1 VIDPNNIVKSDYT
14 DEQLQELLIFTICVA
29 GKKAATIAPRVY
41 ELFQWMKKRTG
52 SDTPLNH
59 PARLPLDLWGDLM
72 NFGIGCY
79 RMKARAILEVAH
91 MICYDNFD
99 LKSCT
104 VEELEEVYGI
114 GPKSAKA
121 FVMWSRPHESHA
133 ILDTHILKWLKEQGI
148 DNVPKSTPTGKNY
161 ARLEQE
167 FLNRVPDG
175 MTAAEFDLQIW
186 KGYANKQAASQ
197 ANTGVTKVYK

>member
-1 VIDPNNIVKSDYT
+1 VIDPQNIVKSDYT
-14 DEQLQELLIFTICVA
+14 DSELQELLIFTICVA
-29 GKKAATIAPRVY
+29 GKTAATIAPRVNKM
-41 ELFQWMKKRTG
+41 FTWMKERTG
-52 SDTPLNH
+52 SDTPLDH
-59 PARLPLDLWGDLM
+59 PHLLPLDLWSDVM
-72 NFGIGCY
+72 RFGIGCY

-91 MICYDNFD
+91 MIHYDNFD

-121 FVMWSRPHESHA
+121 FVMWSRPDEAHA

-167 FLNRVPDG
+167 FLDRVPDG
-175 MTAAEFDLQIW
+175 MTAAEFDLKIW
-186 KGYANKQAASQ
+186 KKYANP
-197 ANTGVTKVYK
+197 NTGVTSVY